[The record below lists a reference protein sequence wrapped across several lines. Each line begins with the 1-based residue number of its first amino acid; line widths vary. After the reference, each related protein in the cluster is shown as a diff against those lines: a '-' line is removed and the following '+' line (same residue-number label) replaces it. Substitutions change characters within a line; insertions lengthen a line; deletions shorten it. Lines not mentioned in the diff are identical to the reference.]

1 MRHPAVFARR
11 ASATSRVFR
20 AAVVAILVPITLLA
34 PARVCAQGTRLDF
47 RNAPVADVVRSLA
60 AAIGLNA
67 IVSDSADARISFSTA
82 GPVSAAEL
90 PGILESILE
99 THGLILVRH
108 GNVAQVYTASQA
120 PKTGQVGF
128 GMDLPDPVPL
138 GLVTQLVPL
147 QSIRADEGA
156 AALKPILSTSASVE
170 PVARSNALLITDR
183 GSNVRRY
190 LEVLRRLDERPQGEA
205 GLRTYVVA
213 LKYATADDLAESLG
227 QLFGISVAASNRR
240 NLDDLSLS
248 RSLENFRQR
257 ETDAFRM
264 RRDLPT
270 TPIIVNQPP
279 AAVPPAARDSGDV
292 RGPGALLG
300 QTTVV
305 PHGPTNSLLIRTAPP
320 NFPLLQETVQ
330 SLDVRPAQVLLE
342 VTVAE
347 VTLGTGDQFG
357 VDWSSVGGSTTT
369 SFGTPDAGDSSSL
382 RDFAVRVVT
391 LRNANVRAILRALST
406 RSQVK
411 VLSTP
416 SVVATNNRESRILV
430 GSRVPFIASTRL
442 GNDIAIDRN
451 VQYEEVGTSLTII
464 PTINLDDYVSVQIL
478 QEVSSLT
485 TQTIQSALNAPVIST
500 REAST
505 RAVIRDGQT
514 VVIAGLIGTT
524 REDIE
529 SGVPFLKDIPI
540 MGSLFKRRSIAR
552 NRTEV
557 AIFVTPFIVR
567 SDEDADELRE
577 RVRSRMNRQVPGAVP
592 DTLGTPLRK
601 KPDETGDGRRETGE
615 NDRSMGAIPAAST
628 GVLKRALPVAGS
640 RPDARL
646 LSRVSDV

>member
-1 MRHPAVFARR
+1 MVALL
-11 ASATSRVFR
+11 
-20 AAVVAILVPITLLA
+20 VVIV
-34 PARVCAQGTRLDF
+34 PARAEAQGTRLDF
-47 RNAPVADVVRSLA
+47 RNAPIADVVRSLA
-60 AAIGLNA
+60 SAIGLSA
-67 IVSDSADARISFSTA
+67 IVSDSADQRISFSTT
-82 GPVSAAEL
+82 GPVTAAEI

-99 THGLILVRH
+99 THGLVLVRQ
-108 GNVAQVYTASQA
+108 GNVAQVYPAGQA

-128 GMDLPDPVPL
+128 GMELPDPAPL

-156 AALKPILSTSASVE
+156 AAIKPLLSASASVE

-190 LEVLRRLDERPQGEA
+190 LDVLRRLDERPQGEA
-205 GLRTYVVA
+205 GLRTFVVP
-213 LKYATADDLAESLG
+213 LRYATADDLAQSLG
-227 QLFGISVAASNRR
+227 QLFGITVAGTGQR

-248 RSLENFRQR
+248 RSLDSFRQR
-257 ETDAFRM
+257 ESDAFRL
-264 RRDLPT
+264 RRDVPV
-270 TPIIVNQPP
+270 TPVIVTQP
-279 AAVPPAARDSGDV
+279 AAAGRDTAES
-292 RGPGALLG
+292 RAPGALLG

-330 SLDVRPAQVLLE
+330 SLDVRPPQVLLE

-347 VTLGTGDQFG
+347 ITLGTGDQFG
-357 VDWSSVGGSTTT
+357 VDWNTVGGSTST
-369 SFGTPDAGDSSSL
+369 SFGNVETADTSSL

-514 VVIAGLIGTT
+514 VVIAGLIGTS

-529 SGVPFLKDIPI
+529 SGIPFLKDIPI
-540 MGSLFKRRSIAR
+540 MGNLFKRRTIAR

-577 RVRSRMNRQVPGAVP
+577 RVRSRMNRQLPGAVP
-592 DTLGTPLRK
+592 DTMGTPL
-601 KPDETGDGRRETGE
+601 GRRP
-615 NDRSMGAIPAAST
+615 PA
-628 GVLKRALPVAGS
+628 R
-640 RPDARL
+640 
-646 LSRVSDV
+646 

>member
-1 MRHPAVFARR
+1 MRHPVASCTRRPAADPAGPGLPARR
-11 ASATSRVFR
+11 CRPAWLGG
-20 AAVVAILVPITLLA
+20 VALLGLLA
-34 PARVCAQGTRLDF
+34 ASPGAAQGTRLDF
-47 RNAPVADVVRSLA
+47 RDAPVADVVRSLA

-67 IVSDSADARISFSTA
+67 IVSDSADRRISFSTQ
-82 GPVSAAEL
+82 GPVTSAEI

-99 THGLILVRH
+99 TNGLVLVRQ
-108 GNVAQVYTASQA
+108 GNVAQVYPASQA

-156 AALKPILSTSASVE
+156 AALKPMLGAGASVE

-205 GLRTYVVA
+205 GLRTYVVP
-213 LKYATADDLAESLG
+213 LRYATADDLAESLG
-227 QLFGISVAASNRR
+227 QLFGVTVAGAGRR

-248 RSLENFRQR
+248 RSLDAYRQR

-264 RRDLPT
+264 RQLPV
-270 TPIIVNQPP
+270 TPVIVNPP
-279 AAVPPAARDSGDV
+279 AAVRDSTEG
-292 RGPGALLG
+292 RAPGALLG

-347 VTLGTGDQFG
+347 ITLGTGDQFG
-357 VDWSSVGGSTTT
+357 VDWSSVGGSTGM
-369 SFGTPDAGDSSSL
+369 SFGNVDVADSSSA
-382 RDFAVRVVT
+382 RDFAIRVVT
-391 LRNANVRAILRALST
+391 LRNASVRTILRALST
-406 RSQVK
+406 KSQVK

-442 GNDIAIDRN
+442 GNDVAIDRN
-451 VQYEEVGTSLTII
+451 VQYEDVGTSLTII

-485 TQTIQSALNAPVIST
+485 TQTIQAALNAPVIST

-514 VVIAGLIGTT
+514 VVIAGLIGTS

-540 MGSLFKRRSIAR
+540 MGNLFKRRSIVR

-577 RVRSRMNRQVPGAVP
+577 RVRGRMNRQLPGAVP

-601 KPDETGDGRRETGE
+601 RPPGR
-615 NDRSMGAIPAAST
+615 
-628 GVLKRALPVAGS
+628 
-640 RPDARL
+640 
-646 LSRVSDV
+646 

>member
-1 MRHPAVFARR
+1 MRHPWFPRPFTARWLR
-11 ASATSRVFR
+11 GAALAMLCIVGGPSR
-20 AAVVAILVPITLLA
+20 LP
-34 PARVCAQGTRLDF
+34 AQGTRLDF
-47 RNAPVADVVRSLA
+47 RDAPLADVVRTIA
-60 AAIGLNA
+60 AAMGLSA
-67 IVSDSADARISFSTA
+67 IVNDSAGTRISFSTT
-82 GPVSAAEL
+82 GPVAPTEL
-90 PGILESILE
+90 PQILESILE
-99 THGLILVRH
+99 THGLVLVVQGR
-108 GNVAQVYTASQA
+108 VLQVYPVTQA

-128 GMDLPDPVPL
+128 GTTLGETQAF

-147 QSIRADEGA
+147 QSIRAEEGA
-156 AALKPILSTSASVE
+156 AALKGIVGPSASVE

-183 GSNVRRY
+183 AANVRRY
-190 LEVLRRLDERPQGEA
+190 LDVLRRLDERPQGEA
-205 GLRTYVVA
+205 GLRTYVVP
-213 LKYATADDLAESLG
+213 LKYAQADDLAQSLG
-227 QLFGISVAASNRR
+227 QLFGVTVTGTGQRS
-240 NLDDLSLS
+240 LDDLSLS
-248 RSLENFRQR
+248 RSLQENRQR
-257 ETDAFRM
+257 ESDAFRM
-264 RRDLPT
+264 RQSLAP
-270 TPIIVNQPP
+270 PPVIVNSGV
-279 AAVPPAARDSGDV
+279 AAAPRDSSA
-292 RGPGALLG
+292 PGALLG

-305 PHGPTNSLLIRTAPP
+305 PHGPSNSLLIRTAPP

-330 SLDVRPAQVLLE
+330 SLDVRPPQVLLE

-369 SFGTPDAGDSSSL
+369 SFGNPASADSSSL

-442 GNDIAIDRN
+442 GNDVAIDRN
-451 VQYEEVGTSLTII
+451 VQYENVGTSLTII

-505 RAVIRDGQT
+505 RAVMRDGQT
-514 VVIAGLIGTT
+514 VVIAGLIGTS

-529 SGVPFLKDIPI
+529 SGVPFLKDIPL
-540 MGSLFKRRSIAR
+540 MGNLFKRRSIAR

-557 AIFVTPFIVR
+557 AIFVTPYIVR
-567 SDEDADELRE
+567 SDAQADSLRE
-577 RVRSRMNRQVPGAVP
+577 RVRRRMNDSTSVRP
-592 DTLGTPLRK
+592 DTLLEMAGGRWQATASRRQ
-601 KPDETGDGRRETGE
+601 TADG
-615 NDRSMGAIPAAST
+615 SLVPPAAGPS
-628 GVLKRALPVAGS
+628 
-640 RPDARL
+640 
-646 LSRVSDV
+646 SRVHPSRTTSRGRLPFRASAVCGLPSAVCS